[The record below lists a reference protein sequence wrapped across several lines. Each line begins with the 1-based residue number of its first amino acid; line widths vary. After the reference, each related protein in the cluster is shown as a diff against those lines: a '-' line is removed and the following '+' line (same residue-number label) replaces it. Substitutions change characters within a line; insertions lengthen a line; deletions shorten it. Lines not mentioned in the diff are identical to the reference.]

1 MDMEGWRVG
10 GLVDRGGGVFSP
22 RSLNWLFVGL
32 DWRGE
37 EEIGVEVEEEEKGNR
52 RR

>member
-1 MDMEGWRVG
+1 MIMDMEGWLTG
-10 GLVDRGGGVFSP
+10 GRVFSP

-32 DWRGE
+32 KGRGEVVDTEEGE
-37 EEIGVEVEEEEKGNR
+37 EEVNR